1 MKTGIHPNYHTD
13 TVITCSC
20 GQKYHAGS
28 ILKEMKIEVC
38 SACHPFYTGR
48 QDHLIDRTGRV
59 DKFKAKMDKA
69 KEFQEKNAP
78 KVEVDEDE
86 DEQGTIEE
94 DVIEEDVIEE
104 DIAKEETTE
113 A

>member
-48 QDHLIDRTGRV
+48 QDHLIDTTGRV
-59 DKFKAKMDKA
+59 DKFKAKMEKA
-69 KEFQEKNAP
+69 KKLQAKNNPEVEKEEEAA
-78 KVEVDEDE
+78 
-86 DEQGTIEE
+86 E
-94 DVIEEDVIEE
+94 DVV
-104 DIAKEETTE
+104 AEETSTE
-113 A
+113 ADETIVTEE

>member
-13 TVITCSC
+13 IVITCSC

-59 DKFKAKMDKA
+59 DKFKAKMEKA
-69 KEFQEKNAP
+69 KKLQAKNNP
-78 KVEVDEDE
+78 EVE
-86 DEQGTIEE
+86 
-94 DVIEEDVIEE
+94 
-104 DIAKEETTE
+104 KEEVEADEETIVTE
-113 A
+113 E